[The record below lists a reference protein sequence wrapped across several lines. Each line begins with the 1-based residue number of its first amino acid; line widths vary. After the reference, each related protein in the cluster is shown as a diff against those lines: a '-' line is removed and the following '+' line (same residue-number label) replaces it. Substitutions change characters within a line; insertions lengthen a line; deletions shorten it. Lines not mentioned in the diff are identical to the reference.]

1 MMRLNFDAIRDL
13 HNNANDLLRSPI
25 TEQCLTCSAEG
36 KWVQEVSEAS
46 LRMLDACG
54 TSKDVLFLVK
64 EHLQHLQ
71 SLLRK
76 VAIRET
82 NLKTKIAEHSLYRK
96 KLKKEK
102 LKCLKTVKGMKNK
115 STKLHQ
121 LPQGHNLVLVV
132 NALGEVRIAIISV
145 VESLLSLVSLSML
158 DPKYIKGLSGSKL
171 WSDGG
176 IQTANKRLMAVAI
189 AIEDLEIELEGMFRR
204 LIQTRVSLLNI
215 LTN

>member
-1 MMRLNFDAIRDL
+1 MGSRSIRSIFKNVRCLWNFKR
-13 HNNANDLLRSPI
+13 
-25 TEQCLTCSAEG
+25 CS
-36 KWVQEVSEAS
+36 
-46 LRMLDACG
+46 
-54 TSKDVLFLVK
+54 F
-64 EHLQHLQ
+64 
-71 SLLRK
+71 
-76 VAIRET
+76 
-82 NLKTKIAEHSLYRK
+82 
-96 KLKKEK
+96 
-102 LKCLKTVKGMKNK
+102 
-115 STKLHQ
+115 
-121 LPQGHNLVLVV
+121 PQGHNLVLVV